1 MLAIQ
6 DSIKRLTAKEDLDYL
21 TARNA
26 AMEIMEGK
34 ASPVLIGSFL
44 VGLHVKGETTEE
56 IKAIAEAMMEKAV
69 QMDLGEKSLLDTC
82 GTGGDS
88 SRTLNISTAAA
99 FVCAA
104 CGVPVAK
111 HGNRS
116 VSSVSGSADVLEA
129 LGAKVDLTPD
139 EARRVFE
146 KAGITFLF
154 APIYHPGMKHAA
166 PVRRELGARTVF
178 NFIGPMVNPA
188 SARFRL
194 LGVSSRAYV
203 KKLAEVLK
211 GFPISRAI
219 VFHAEDGLDEF
230 SLNADNFVIEISE
243 GRIREYTINHADMG
257 LKKTPVSDVKVS
269 SPEESAE
276 AILRVFRGEKIPHR
290 EYVVAN
296 SAAALYA
303 ASFSRTLRGAVEA
316 AKDAIDSGKA
326 LRKLEE
332 FVSATG
338 GRLVV
343 S

>member
-6 DSIKRLTAKEDLDYL
+6 ESIRRLTGKENLDYS

-26 AMEIMEGK
+26 TMEIMEGK

-69 QMDLGEKSLLDTC
+69 QLDLGEERILDTC

-88 SRTLNISTAAA
+88 SKTFNISTATA

-116 VSSVSGSADVLEA
+116 VSSVSGSADVLET
-129 LGAKVDLTPD
+129 LGAKVSLTPD

-146 KAGITFLF
+146 KVGITFLF
-154 APIYHPGMKHAA
+154 APLYHPGMKHAA
-166 PVRRELGARTVF
+166 PVRSELGVRTVF
-178 NFIGPMVNPA
+178 NFIGPLVNPA
-188 SARFRL
+188 TAKFRL
-194 LGVSSRAYV
+194 LGVSSKAYV
-203 KKLAEVLK
+203 KKLAYVLK
-211 GFPISRAI
+211 DFSIQRAI
-219 VFHAEDGLDEF
+219 VFHAEDGLDEI
-230 SLNADNFVIEISE
+230 SLEADNFIIEISE
-243 GRIREYTINHADMG
+243 RKIREYTINHADIG

-269 SPEESAE
+269 SPKESAE
-276 AILRVFRGEKIPHR
+276 AIIKVFQGEKTPHR
-290 EYVVAN
+290 EYVIAN
-296 SAAALYA
+296 SALALYA
-303 ASFSRTLRGAVEA
+303 ASFSKTLRGAVEA
-316 AKDAIDSGKA
+316 AKNAIDSGKA

-332 FVSATG
+332 FVYATG